1 MAKYILRGWVVAAV
15 LAVVAVPIAHSIPP
29 PCVFSPDAGAQG
41 EKVAV
46 DIFLFCGLAPA
57 DPEVLPR
64 IFFEDRHIKVKVTGG
79 SAGQYTGTIRILKR
93 VSPGTYYP
101 YIAVKRDV
109 IATPADTQSFGLA
122 FTVFAAPHAGG

>member
-1 MAKYILRGWVVAAV
+1 MAKHILRGWVVAA
-15 LAVVAVPIAHSIPP
+15 LLTVVAVPIAHSLPP
-29 PCVFSPDAGAQG
+29 PCLFSPDAGAQG

-57 DPEVLPR
+57 DPEALPR
-64 IFFEDRHIKVKVTGG
+64 IFFDDRRIKVKVTGG
-79 SAGQYTGTIRILKR
+79 AGGYYKGTIRILKK
-93 VSPGTYYP
+93 VPPGTYYP
-101 YIAVKRDV
+101 YIAVHGDV